1 MDNSTQNIQK
11 GRALAGF
18 GKVFSGIGVVILVA
32 GVILSATP
40 AIAAG
45 VIIAVIGGTMA
56 IAGTPNL
63 GLTGMN
69 TLTLGMIASFLTLS
83 RGFTN
88 PISQISNQFNSIVT
102 ALAGASRI
110 FAFMDAEPETDDG
123 YVTLVNATEENGM
136 LAETDHHTGLWA
148 WKHPH
153 SDGTVTY
160 TPLKGDVRMYD
171 VDFAYEEGKDV
182 LHGVTVYAE
191 PGQKVAFVGATGA
204 GKTTIQNLICRYYD
218 IQKGSKILCWYDI
231 MTMSIPAYASTDKVV
246 IAEQAES
253 VDLSDI
259 VISRPEEGVPF
270 DPAFAVDPEFD
281 LVINDQD
288 LGKCDLPY
296 YDGDTLMVPLR
307 KISEALGYKVGW
319 DAETGAITI
328 EDANTQKA
336 TLFSRTKEVDIAGKL
351 NIIDLSRKIENVKET
366 VIKNGCTFVP
376 VDFFKEFMNDVTVDG
391 TKITVAAQ
399 KAELQ

>member
-1 MDNSTQNIQK
+1 MKKRTI
-11 GRALAGF
+11 
-18 GKVFSGIGVVILVA
+18 
-32 GVILSATP
+32 
-40 AIAAG
+40 
-45 VIIAVIGGTMA
+45 TM
-56 IAGTPNL
+56 I
-63 GLTGMN
+63 
-69 TLTLGMIASFLTLS
+69 
-83 RGFTN
+83 
-88 PISQISNQFNSIVT
+88 
-102 ALAGASRI
+102 LAGAMLLTTPV
-110 FAFMDAEPETDDG
+110 FAQDMEDALAEQPILISAEVHNDVLQG
-123 YVTLVNATEENGM
+123 RVTLDEIGEDYLLVTTGENIQIQLNINESTILIDSAAGNAIE
-136 LAETDHHTGLWA
+136 LADL
-148 WKHPH
+148 K
-153 SDGTVTY
+153 
-160 TPLKGDVRMYD
+160 KGDELD
-171 VDFAYEEGKDV
+171 IAYSAIMTRS
-182 LHGVTVYAE
+182 L
-191 PGQKVAFVGATGA
+191 PGQTNAYMIAANVKEGGGVSLINVDETSLDEDGNLKVTDNAKNIVVTIAKDA
-204 GKTTIQNLICRYYD
+204 SVKPYKTKNIVKLDD

-246 IAEQAES
+246 IAEQA
-253 VDLSDI
+253 DLSNIVISRPEEGVPFDPAFGVSHDI

-281 LVINDQD
+281 LVINGQD

-307 KISEALGYKVGW
+307 KISEALGYTVGW

-336 TLFSRTKEVDIAGKL
+336 TLFSRTKAVDIAGKL
-351 NIIDLSRKIENVKET
+351 NIIDLSRKIENIKET

>member
-1 MDNSTQNIQK
+1 MK
-11 GRALAGF
+11 KR
-18 GKVFSGIGVVILVA
+18 
-32 GVILSATP
+32 
-40 AIAAG
+40 
-45 VIIAVIGGTMA
+45 
-56 IAGTPNL
+56 
-63 GLTGMN
+63 
-69 TLTLGMIASFLTLS
+69 TLTLI
-83 RGFTN
+83 
-88 PISQISNQFNSIVT
+88 
-102 ALAGASRI
+102 LAGAMLLTTPV
-110 FAFMDAEPETDDG
+110 FAQDTEDALAEQPILISAQVHSDMLQDR
-123 YVTLVNATEENGM
+123 VTLDEIGEDYLIVTTSENIKIQLNINESTILIDSTTGNAIE
-136 LAETDHHTGLWA
+136 LADLKAGDELDI
-148 WKHPH
+148 
-153 SDGTVTY
+153 TY
-160 TPLKGDVRMYD
+160 SSMMTRSLPPQTNTYMIATNVK
-171 VDFAYEEGKDV
+171 EGG
-182 LHGVTVYAE
+182 GV
-191 PGQKVAFVGATGA
+191 
-204 GKTTIQNLICRYYD
+204 NLITVDETAADEDGNLRVTDNAKNIVVTIAKDASVKPYKTKNIVKLDD

-246 IAEQAES
+246 IAEQAEL
-253 VDLSDI
+253 VDLGDLVVSP
-259 VISRPEEGVPF
+259 PEEGVPF

-281 LVINDQD
+281 LTVNDQD

-336 TLFSRTKEVDIAGKL
+336 TLFSRTKEVDIKGKL

-399 KAELQ
+399 KAEIQ